1 MHFSMNFV
9 RYRHESAA
17 KMAMKLWN
25 DSLGLKRA
33 NEHRGPQ
40 TGADKKVQYKRN
52 GIDRSITD
60 SATPLINP
68 QVNGVGKP
76 NQNGQMSS
84 DEEWETGCEV
94 RQVKLKSENE
104 KVNQMDRQ
112 SSNGN
117 YMMKITEGRQGER
130 NNYDRKESTGTRQKQ
145 DKSRGGRGGG
155 KRLGD
160 SATGTT
166 SHNCNSNL
174 SSPDDHMNNQ
184 PQGMRQGRK
193 EKKSYK
199 ASTGMK

>member
-1 MHFSMNFV
+1 MNFV

-94 RQVKLKSENE
+94 GQVKLKIENE

-117 YMMKITEGRQGER
+117 YMVKITEGRQGER

-166 SHNCNSNL
+166 SHNCNSYL
-174 SSPDDHMNNQ
+174 SSPDDHMNNP
-184 PQGMRQGRK
+184 PQGMRQGRR